1 MFFINLTLRDFAGD
15 HTLDESHIVDV
26 FGMGWEGGFRMAV
39 IPVVLIGIWVDDH
52 KAMLIR
58 QWVEFV
64 PSPLTHRLSIH
75 QRAMKHNDQRRM
87 RRDVVR
93 YIFQELS
100 RHAADGDRNLLNR
113 GRQVWVGWRRSVHFN
128 EVEAKSHND

>member
-1 MFFINLTLRDFAGD
+1 MFLIDVTPRGFAGD
-15 HTLDESHIVDV
+15 QTLDESHIVDV
-26 FGMGWEGGFRMAV
+26 FGMSWKGRLRMAV
-39 IPVVLIGIWVDDH
+39 IPGVLIAIWVDDH

-58 QWVEFV
+58 QLVEFV
-64 PSPLTHRLSIH
+64 ASPLTHRLSIH

-100 RHAADGDRNLLNR
+100 RHAAGGDRILLNR
-113 GRQVWVGWRRSVHFN
+113 GR
-128 EVEAKSHND
+128 